1 MLFVAIIENIHESEV
16 LLCKIENKDPQD
28 CWSLPFIVSSK
39 ENNDAIKDLLE
50 YCRTKYG
57 CSVESD
63 SAEIF
68 YEDDTILAIKA
79 QPYSYKHSRD
89 DVEFSWVKTDE
100 ILALNTESRIRPVF
114 LLLHR
119 EYAEL
124 SSIRSKIKQH
134 IQEVASKFSQY
145 GTVEIQETKCGVGV
159 FVKYYEKVICPFG
172 FRFDFET
179 HSETINYVSSI
190 FLTRSF
196 AEGDKTDI
204 YVMFSNCMS
213 LLHKLVFGVNIYIDY
228 MSLFDEVEINAA
240 SLVFLEEISS
250 VPCDDADNILTGLEK
265 SFVRF
270 IASLM
275 IFGDMFGSFLNE
287 RDDSAFSQ
295 KYLDYFC
302 TDDDKYNCFS
312 RKESQFYSDF
322 ARGIMLISLN
332 SRTYKPELFNNVRW
346 EAVDSINGK
355 ILCQFIK
362 DDNSP
367 VYSFI
372 SSEVWGL
379 VCDVVEKMNLKDY
392 ALICQNSSLY
402 LLEGKNIW
410 IFTGNFS
417 EYNTFIEVEKVKKK
431 IAHEQALL
439 FFNRN
444 FEWLYPVSFS
454 RFEELMADL
463 YEKEDL
469 VQSVR
474 LLGRSNCPDG
484 GRDILIW
491 KAMRTGEV
499 SYGSKLIIGQCKAY
513 KHSVNKKHVTDI
525 RDTIENYDAHG
536 FHLFASSVLTVPLI
550 DNLLKLRERFD
561 SDWWTEREIFQRL
574 RQHPELVIRYSDIV
588 SVLHNPNDTSEVVI

>member
-1 MLFVAIIENIHESEV
+1 MLFVAIIENMHENEV
-16 LLCKIENKDPQD
+16 LLCKAEKKDPND
-28 CWSLPFIVSSK
+28 GWSLPCIISNK
-39 ENNDAIKDLLE
+39 ENDDAVKELLE

-57 CSVESD
+57 CSVELD
-63 SAEIF
+63 STKLF

-79 QPYSYKHSRD
+79 QPYSYIHSRD
-89 DVEFSWVKTDE
+89 DAEFTWAKTSE
-100 ILALNTESRIRPVF
+100 MPTLNAENKISPVF
-114 LLLHR
+114 LLLRR

-124 SSIRSKIKQH
+124 SSIRSKIKQR
-134 IQEVASKFSQY
+134 IQKVTSKFSQY
-145 GTVEIQETKCGVGV
+145 CAIEIQEAKCGVSV
-159 FVKYYEKVICPFG
+159 FVKYYEKVLCPFG

-204 YVMFSNCMS
+204 YVIFSNCMS
-213 LLHKLVFGVNIYIDY
+213 LLHRVVFGVNIHIDY
-228 MSLFDEVEINAA
+228 TSLFDEVEINAA
-240 SLVFLEEISS
+240 SLVFLEELNS
-250 VPCDDADNILTGLEK
+250 VPCDSADNILTGLEEL
-265 SFVRF
+265 FVRF

-275 IFGDMFGSFLNE
+275 IFGNVFGSFQNE

-295 KYLDYFC
+295 KYLNYFC
-302 TDDDKYNCFS
+302 TDDDMYNCLS

-322 ARGIMLISLN
+322 ARGIMLVSLN
-332 SRTYKPELFNNVRW
+332 NETYEPDFFTNVRW
-346 EAVDSINGK
+346 EVVEGINGK
-355 ILCQFIK
+355 ILCQFMN
-362 DDNSP
+362 DDGSP
-367 VYSFI
+367 LYSFI
-372 SSEVWGL
+372 SNEVWGL
-379 VCDVVEKMNLKDY
+379 VCDVVEKMSLEDY

-410 IFTGNFS
+410 VFAGNFS
-417 EYNTFIEVEKVKKK
+417 KFNTFIEIEKAKKK

-444 FEWLYPVSFS
+444 FEWLYPVDFS

-491 KAMRTGEV
+491 KAMRTSEV

-525 RDTIENYDAHG
+525 RDTIENYDAQG

-588 SVLHNPNDTSEVVI
+588 SVLHNPKDTNEVVI